1 MSHCW
6 GAHMP
11 LRLLSSNIDDMQ
23 VSIPVARLSQSFKDA
38 IQVLQW
44 LGLDYIWIDSLCIVQ
59 DSPADWQKE
68 SATMADVYSNS
79 HCNIAATHAAD
90 GTHGCFVERDARLVE
105 PLKVGV
111 NWTQTPAVY
120 YVAQKDYW
128 ETHVMDTPLNARAW
142 VCQERYLAPRTLFFG
157 GKQLFWECQCC
168 SASETFSLGLPP
180 GVERMVKSLEPNKG
194 GAAIR
199 RRENVPHAPELD
211 AFALWGEI
219 VHQFSKGQL
228 TFAEDKLV
236 AVSGL
241 ASRMHKHIQ
250 SDYLA
255 GLWRKHL
262 PHQLLW
268 VVYDGERHAVYTAP
282 SWSWASMSGRLE
294 YGDYINDRSI
304 VLEIQEAKTQLV
316 NEASPFG
323 KTKAGYIRAKGYIAS
338 AGVQLKRRFPDW
350 DPSTLCINDKLIGV
364 AYFDEDQ
371 TNEEIIHRALYYLP
385 IQFNPAAEV
394 HGIGR
399 GIEGLICEAA
409 SPDSETEFK
418 RVGRFSV
425 IAETSY
431 FGLFQA
437 ACRQHSTGSQE
448 YVATEGWSRE
458 WGPQLEFTLV

>member
-90 GTHGCFVERDARLVE
+90 GTHGCFVEREARLVE

-111 NWTQTPAVY
+111 NWGQTPAMY
-120 YVAQKDYW
+120 YVAQEDYW
-128 ETHVMDTPLNARAW
+128 ERQVMDTPLNARAW
-142 VCQERYLAPRTLFFG
+142 VCQERYLAPRTLSFG
-157 GKQLFWECQCC
+157 GKQLYWECQCC
-168 SASETFSLGLPP
+168 SASETFPLGLPP
-180 GVERMVKSLEPNKG
+180 GMERMVKSLEPNKD

-199 RRENVPHAPELD
+199 RRENAPHTPELD
-211 AFALWGEI
+211 AFALWDE
-219 VHQFSKGQL
+219 VVRQFSKGQL
-228 TFAEDKLV
+228 TFPEDKLV

-268 VVYDGERHAVYTAP
+268 KVDDGERHAVYTAP
-282 SWSWASMSGRLE
+282 SWSWASMSGRISS
-294 YGDYINDRSI
+294 YGYSDDYKI
-304 VLEIQEAKTQLV
+304 VLEIQEAKIQLV

-323 KTKAGYIRAKGYIAS
+323 KTKAGYIRAKGYLAS
-338 AGVQLKRRFPDW
+338 AGVLEGFFGRRLFN
-350 DPSTLCINDKLIGV
+350 LRINDKIIGHV
-364 AYFDEDQ
+364 FFDEDQ
-371 TNEEIIHRALYYLP
+371 ANEQIIHRALYYLP
-385 IQFNPAAEV
+385 IRYNPTPEV
-394 HGIGR
+394 EDTSR

-418 RVGRFSV
+418 RIGRFS
-425 IAETSY
+425 ISAETSCY
-431 FGLFQA
+431 KLFQA
-437 ACRQHSTGSQE
+437 ACRQHATGSQE
-448 YVATEGWSRE
+448 YVTTEGCSRE